1 MLAAQAIMV
10 GDADIIVAGGQE
22 NMSLTPYMIYKA
34 REGFKMG
41 HQELVDSMIKDGLW
55 DVYNDYHMGRAAE
68 LCSRECNISRND
80 QDEFAIMSYKR
91 SQKAIEDGKFKNEI
105 VPVEIPQRK
114 GEPIIVDTDEE
125 PFRVNFDKIPTLRPV
140 FEKDGTVTAANASTI
155 NDGAAA
161 VVVMSETKA
170 KELGIKPL
178 VRIIAQA
185 SAAKKPEYFTKAPAD
200 AIEKILKK
208 ANLSVDDID
217 LFEVNE
223 AFSVVSLAV
232 NSLAKLDSNKV
243 NIYGGAV
250 SLGHPIGA
258 SGARVL
264 TTLISAMSQENK
276 KTGLATLCIGGGE
289 ASAIIVEHV

>member
-1 MLAAQAIMV
+1 
-10 GDADIIVAGGQE
+10 
-22 NMSLTPYMIYKA
+22 MSLTPYMIYKA

-55 DVYNDYHMGRAAE
+55 DVYNDYHMGCAAE

-243 NIYGGAV
+243 NIHGGAV

-289 ASAIIVEHV
+289 ASAIIVERV